1 MRYYSQVNKLEMR
14 VNSVRLKLACRRQS
28 VFVFGGSC
36 LYIYLSFSSA
46 TRVNEKSNSS
56 MKYTFVVYYCSPGFK
71 ILNQTDSS
79 LSEARQF

>member
-36 LYIYLSFSSA
+36 LSFSSA